1 MIALLQ
7 VCLALLYLDCVL
19 SVPKPEISKIR
30 KSKVK
35 VWILFEIF
43 LPIIAKY
50 FQVSKRQL
58 SEYGAPA
65 APVSSIDSY
74 GSPANDPCSLEVSTG
89 VWCLVWPEL
98 KHSKHKIWL
107 NYPRTKTDM

>member
-1 MIALLQ
+1 M
-7 VCLALLYLDCVL
+7 ALLYLDCVL

-35 VWILFEIF
+35 VVFEIF
-43 LPIIAKY
+43 LPIIDKY

-65 APVSSIDSY
+65 APPSNIDSY
-74 GSPANDPCSLEVSTG
+74 GSPANDPCSLEVS
-89 VWCLVWPEL
+89 LVWPGL
-98 KHSKHKIWL
+98 KQSKHKIL
-107 NYPRTKTDM
+107 NTEQTKH

>member
-1 MIALLQ
+1 MIVLLQ

-30 KSKVK
+30 RSKVCIT
-35 VWILFEIF
+35 VSEIF
-43 LPIIAKY
+43 LPLIVKY

-65 APVSSIDSY
+65 APAASIDSY
-74 GSPANDPCSLEVSTG
+74 GSPANDPCSLEVSQ
-89 VWCLVWPEL
+89 WWLCLA
-98 KHSKHKIWL
+98 SG
-107 NYPRTKTDM
+107 RD